1 VAEPEPVAPNPDE
14 IRREMQAAVERIR
27 AKLAEPGEIPRLLDW
42 ILLREKEINE
52 EAGTSDS
59 L

>member
-1 VAEPEPVAPNPDE
+1 
-14 IRREMQAAVERIR
+14 MQAAVERIR